1 MIIIRIFAQNIKLI
15 IMALEIKSTPVLKG
29 DSADRFLKK
38 AEKVEK
44 APKKDFSKQV
54 DIARKILRK

>member
-1 MIIIRIFAQNIKLI
+1 
-15 IMALEIKSTPVLKG
+15 MALEIKSTPVLKG

-54 DIARKILRK
+54 DIARKILKKSL